1 MKTLAIIIA
10 AYDCAEY
17 IIDCLQSLVGTRQP
31 LLEKGWDFDLRLGI
45 DGCERTAK
53 VLQENDIS
61 FYWSEKNV
69 GAYVMR
75 NSLIYLDKADAYG
88 YFDSDDI
95 MMPLYMFYVS
105 KFFQD
110 NVGHA
115 IMLGKTQVDQN
126 LNMCKK
132 QNIID
137 DGGAISFDQYAL
149 DKVGGFQPYRCAAD
163 TDFMRRLNM
172 AGIEICTVNVPFY
185 YRRNHNN
192 SLTRSGLTKFGGDYR
207 KQVWKEMCDQRAK
220 GVIKIEPEI
229 VKLEKIG

>member
-17 IIDCLQSLVGTRQP
+17 IIDCFISVRACFKNKDWLISIRIGVDAC
-31 LLEKGWDFDLRLGI
+31 EK
-45 DGCERTAK
+45 TAK
-53 VLQENDIS
+53 KMELNYIP
-61 FYWSEKNV
+61 FYYSKQNV

-75 NSLIYLDKADAYG
+75 NSLIYLNKADAYA
-88 YFDSDDI
+88 YFDADDI
-95 MMPLYMFYVS
+95 MFSNYLLQTIEAFES
-105 KFFQD
+105 
-110 NVGHA
+110 GHHVV
-115 IMLGKTQVDQN
+115 MLGKSQVDQN
-126 LNMCKK
+126 LNMLPR

-172 AGIEICTVNVPFY
+172 AGIDIYKVEVPFY
-185 YRRNHNN
+185 YRRNHDN
-192 SLTRSGLTKFGGDYR
+192 SLTLSGLTKFGGDYR